1 MVSPHFAKYNVG
13 EDEDV
18 MDYKSGLAS
27 NYTTKSVSLADAK
40 NGSKEAKVIVQFAH
54 TYSEDAHRLLVASQA
69 PRLHRCKATELRCGL
84 ITPRSGGKRCFDE
97 CYAHRVSP
105 SEAASHKATSTC
117 QWVVVRWLAQAE
129 HIGRAG
135 PCGTD

>member
-40 NGSKEAKVIVQFAH
+40 NGSKEAKAPGGLAG
-54 TYSEDAHRLLVASQA
+54 TKTASLQGY
-69 PRLHRCKATELRCGL
+69 RVTMWV
-84 ITPRSGGKRCFDE
+84 D
-97 CYAHRVSP
+97 YA
-105 SEAASHKATSTC
+105 
-117 QWVVVRWLAQAE
+117 QVR
-129 HIGRAG
+129 R
-135 PCGTD
+135 